1 MRNDHNFFLGRMYFI
16 SNGGYQNTFV
26 YESILN
32 ILELKKY
39 IYKGTDY
46 VLSWK
51 SNEVYNSKLKT
62 MCTASLTSS
71 KFTVNTLE

>member
-32 ILELKKY
+32 ILELKNIYIKVLTMFLVGNQMKY
-39 IYKGTDY
+39 II
-46 VLSWK
+46 L
-51 SNEVYNSKLKT
+51 NLRQ
-62 MCTASLTSS
+62 CTQL
-71 KFTVNTLE
+71 L

>member
-32 ILELKKY
+32 ILELKNIYIKVLTMFLVGNQMKY
-39 IYKGTDY
+39 II
-46 VLSWK
+46 L
-51 SNEVYNSKLKT
+51 NLRQ
-62 MCTASLTSS
+62 CTQLP
-71 KFTVNTLE
+71 